1 MIKCL
6 LCVVGIGAVLY
17 HLFPIVTVCGD
28 SMYPTFKD
36 GEIILATRL
45 FRKSKLKKG
54 DVVIYH
60 APNDGHRVVIKRID
74 KINTHSGVMYCLG
87 DNSEVSYDSRMYG
100 YVSLR
105 KLVCKPIKQRVKAES
120 EVANNE

>member
-60 APNDGHRVVIKRID
+60 APNDGRRVVIKRID
-74 KINTHSGVMYCLG
+74 EINTHSGVMYCLG
-87 DNSEVSYDSRMYG
+87 DNSEVSYDSRVYG
-100 YVSLR
+100 YVSLS